1 MLELAD
7 VVRRFGASYRQRYGA
22 RMPPSHR
29 AALYDLES
37 CRTPARGGQVWR
49 CDQDACQAVRYAYHS
64 CRNRSCPKCHREQT
78 AQWLARRC
86 ARLPACRYFLVTV
99 TLPSELRALARSH
112 QRAVLGA
119 LMQTAAAAL
128 LTLTSD
134 PVWLGATPAV
144 LAVLH
149 TWTQDLRYHPHV
161 HLLVSAGG
169 LDRAGRWVEP
179 RHPEYLLPSAALARI
194 FRGKMAAALRRVRLL
209 SGVPVSVWSKPW
221 VLHCQH
227 AGDGEKVLE
236 YLARYVFR
244 VAITNARI
252 EAIEETGITFRARDR
267 RSGEVKH
274 CTLPPLVFLARFL
287 QHVLPKGF
295 VKVRSYGLLAPRNRR
310 RRELLRTLLE
320 LPVTTSRPPA
330 PAADAKLS
338 PLPAPPPRPPL
349 RCPLCQVG
357 IMQRVQQLPPRRG
370 PP

>member
-7 VVRRFGASYRQRYGA
+7 VVRRFGASYRQRFGA
-22 RMPPSHR
+22 WMPPSHR
-29 AALYDLES
+29 AALHDIET
-37 CRTPARGGQVWR
+37 CRTAALGGQLWR
-49 CDQDACQAVRYAYHS
+49 CDQDACQGERYVYHS
-64 CRNRSCPKCHREQT
+64 CRNRACPKCHREQT
-78 AQWLARRC
+78 EQWLARLD

-99 TLPSELRALARSH
+99 TLPSELRAIARSH

-134 PVWLGATPAV
+134 PAWLGATPAV

-169 LDRAGRWVEP
+169 LDRASRWVQP
-179 RHPEYLLPSAALARI
+179 RHPEYLLPSAALALV
-194 FRGKMAAALRRVRLL
+194 FRAKMAAALRRVRLL
-209 SGVPVSVWSKPW
+209 SQVPVSVWSKPW

-244 VAITNARI
+244 VAITNSRI

-267 RSGEVKH
+267 RSGEVTH
-274 CTLPPLVFLARFL
+274 CTLPPLLFLARFL

-295 VKVRSYGLLAPRNRR
+295 VKVRSYGLLAPRNRCR
-310 RRELLRTLLE
+310 LDLLRALLE
-320 LPVTTSRPPA
+320 PPA
-330 PAADAKLS
+330 TKSQPPSPAAVSHLS
-338 PLPAPPPRPPL
+338 SVPITPPHPLH
-349 RCPLCQVG
+349 RCPVCQVG
-357 IMQRVQQLPPRRG
+357 LMRLVQHLPPRRG